1 MAKFDCLILLFRDL
15 TSDNDPQTSRSTA
28 SLQSTKMGS
37 LNRNAIEQNILSAPI
52 ASSSAGTSQNI
63 RNSNV
68 NLNRARDT
76 STGCQPSFSTDPPSD
91 GFYLG
96 LYGWRKRCLY
106 ILILG
111 LAILIVVNLALTLW
125 ILKVMEFTTVS
136 DYNGP
141 KENSVFEYLCMCVK
155 NRMGWDN

>member
-1 MAKFDCLILLFRDL
+1 MPINRYRDL

-28 SLQSTKMGS
+28 SPQSTKMGS
-37 LNRNAIEQNILSAPI
+37 LNRNAIEHNNITTAPI
-52 ASSSAGTSQNI
+52 ASSSAGTSHNTMQ
-63 RNSNV
+63 NSNTH
-68 NLNRARDT
+68 LNRTRDT
-76 STGCQPSFSTDPPSD
+76 SSTRCQQSYSTETPSD

-96 LYGWRKRCLY
+96 LHGWRKRCLY

-136 DYNGP
+136 V
-141 KENSVFEYLCMCVK
+141 EA
-155 NRMGWDN
+155 